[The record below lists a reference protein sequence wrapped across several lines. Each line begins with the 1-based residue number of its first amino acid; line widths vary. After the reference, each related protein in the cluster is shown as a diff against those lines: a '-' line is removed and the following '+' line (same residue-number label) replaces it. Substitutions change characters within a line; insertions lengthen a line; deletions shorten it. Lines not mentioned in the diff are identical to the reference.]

1 MLQNYNVDAWHGS
14 PRDIPRFKDTYSTS
28 EGYYGPNHYFS
39 SSVDDVDANYATPH
53 GADIV
58 NRTQQQGEML
68 QQNGIEDYE
77 MLEALQN
84 LGHDFPSI
92 GDVPDH
98 LVEEAMQKI
107 VRDSIGITNDGTMYP
122 VKLRMA
128 NPVRVGGLNQTKFDY
143 HHPYDEDTDTWGEP
157 SGNLLNLIHGLRQ
170 NATYH
175 GIDDK
180 VLNKA
185 IDEIIYDADS
195 GYIAASDFERHL
207 RKLSFDYDADG
218 NLTSPG
224 ALIADAYRTA
234 GYDSI
239 DMDAYSAF
247 GPRRGFM
254 GAKVPGMSGIYPD
267 TRHYIKLDPTG
278 IRSRFAKFD
287 PEQIDSTDIDK
298 AAGGRIAKGGA
309 GAVLGVTETLLK
321 KLANQSP
328 DMAAR
333 IRAYH
338 GSPYDFEKFDLSK
351 IGTGEGAQAYGH
363 GLYFADREGVARSYR
378 DKLSDPNA
386 PLGSFK
392 SDNGQELNIFDAPDG
407 FHSLLGEYPD
417 NTSYEKLLE
426 AANDKLQWAQTRK
439 GPMRDI
445 LAKKGQEVVDFVNA
459 NKGVRF
465 ERNPDRGRMY
475 EVDIN
480 ANPEHLLDW
489 DKPFVKQSDAV
500 RNALEGSSLFKSQSY
515 TKPNDPEL
523 FGRTLYDDFVIE
535 LEDKKN
541 VSDALRNLGIP
552 GIRYLDGSS
561 RSAGEGTSNYVIF
574 DPSII
579 DITRKYSAGGSVDQD
594 ADIEAALYTARQ
606 NFDGGG
612 SAFPLSISG
621 GGSLAPIDDE
631 FVQGYGGGAGGRLGL
646 KIPVRGGMLDTGVS
660 GSVSGYDMDTPEGR
674 MRDIEGDIGGGDISY
689 SRNGRTYGASYSE
702 QPNSRGDTDRT
713 IMLNYSMP
721 FADGGRVGYGTRGRV
736 VTGALKSA
744 KEFLFPKAAEAAG
757 LTPREAGEE
766 FSKILRPYEDWR
778 YKYEDIPRGT
788 PSRAFDPNILKPGDV
803 FVPLFGDRTSAGR
816 KIYEINGNPLA
827 EPIVTEGG
835 PQYMLNQ
842 QGQIWASGK
851 PIISGLAN
859 KAEAALQASEKAGY
873 KDPSAYGIYVPM
885 GRRSGDFSTHTAETI
900 LGMLPSAKITKQ
912 SADLFDETMKAKL
925 PDFPGI
931 NSPELPNYLLS
942 PGAGKKRIVFSQTM
956 DAKDWKLA
964 GFPDVG
970 VARMATTDPRLIT
983 TPDYHGGYMVGKIDR
998 SNPVMATPDLDH
1010 RSYPVAL
1017 KGEYVGSIPE
1027 GIHKDLI
1034 FPNWTDYYNRVMNPE
1049 RANYG
1054 PAKYKSYA
1062 NVMAYQ
1068 PFGPRTL
1075 ENFQELIRKG
1085 SGRADGGRIA
1095 KGGGGKLIG
1104 EALEAA
1110 IRLARKE
1117 AANSDPMK
1125 IIEGGLGEAI
1135 PTTTSAARA
1144 AENAKAIETAKRL
1157 GYDPSNVKDVREAQ
1171 DLQNFYTKFKGDIAD
1186 KAKTQSDLVRQY
1198 IEEGKFP
1205 MEVGTRYQTS
1215 KGMEQGAMPW
1225 EVTGYYID
1233 HKDPAGRYGYYVRRG
1248 DEESSMH
1255 MIRDPK
1261 LEQLHGPEKWEQL
1274 QSDRIPMFGPRVV
1287 KAYGGAVDDADI
1299 EAAMMIAQRDHKAGG
1314 GGIATVR
1321 SYQEPED
1328 SSIYG
1333 DLPELPYDQDKSFNT
1348 GEQVRSLYDA
1358 YMPNAVKQYVDAM
1371 ATVAGNP
1378 AAFSPMGQAITE
1390 ARGAAPEITPYTG
1403 GDLGGTFMDFSAG
1416 PMINVGVNTT
1426 TGRPSQT
1433 EDYIDAALNLGGG
1446 ALLAKGLPY
1455 VKPALN
1461 AGYRGIKAMLP
1472 ATAGVAGL
1480 TAGSEDAEAGIIGEG
1495 LAKGS
1500 SALMDALNIAKK
1512 MHEEGASVDEIWNAT
1527 KWYKT
1532 PDVKGAD
1539 YYDQLPDMMNY
1550 PDEGSWKTYLDP
1562 KNAQFDTTLSD
1573 QPQAL
1578 ADVLDF
1584 PELYNLSPE
1593 LKDTIKI
1600 VTGRPNFEG
1609 GAYNPKTRT
1618 INIGDVSKTFYSPG
1632 GIDPYQ
1638 NTAAH
1643 ELEHAIQHA
1652 GAGWRDEWYNGT
1664 NRDLALENARSSARV
1679 WDIGKKFGHRVS
1691 KDPNMQDK
1699 LYFANPGEEEAR
1711 NASYRFSLPALRDKP
1726 IPLTSDMSVPLITP
1740 TSMYGPMDYQLLNI
1754 SNWEPFE
1761 FYSIKGGNPVLNI
1774 NKRGYTY
1781 PEDYI
1786 PPARKKPNEP

>member
-1 MLQNYNVDAWHGS
+1 M
-14 PRDIPRFKDTYSTS
+14 
-28 EGYYGPNHYFS
+28 
-39 SSVDDVDANYATPH
+39 
-53 GADIV
+53 
-58 NRTQQQGEML
+58 
-68 QQNGIEDYE
+68 
-77 MLEALQN
+77 
-84 LGHDFPSI
+84 
-92 GDVPDH
+92 
-98 LVEEAMQKI
+98 
-107 VRDSIGITNDGTMYP
+107 
-122 VKLRMA
+122 
-128 NPVRVGGLNQTKFDY
+128 
-143 HHPYDEDTDTWGEP
+143 
-157 SGNLLNLIHGLRQ
+157 
-170 NATYH
+170 
-175 GIDDK
+175 
-180 VLNKA
+180 
-185 IDEIIYDADS
+185 
-195 GYIAASDFERHL
+195 
-207 RKLSFDYDADG
+207 
-218 NLTSPG
+218 
-224 ALIADAYRTA
+224 
-234 GYDSI
+234 
-239 DMDAYSAF
+239 
-247 GPRRGFM
+247 
-254 GAKVPGMSGIYPD
+254 
-267 TRHYIKLDPTG
+267 
-278 IRSRFAKFD
+278 
-287 PEQIDSTDIDK
+287 
-298 AAGGRIAKGGA
+298 
-309 GAVLGVTETLLK
+309 
-321 KLANQSP
+321 
-328 DMAAR
+328 
-333 IRAYH
+333 
-338 GSPYDFEKFDLSK
+338 
-351 IGTGEGAQAYGH
+351 
-363 GLYFADREGVARSYR
+363 
-378 DKLSDPNA
+378 
-386 PLGSFK
+386 
-392 SDNGQELNIFDAPDG
+392 
-407 FHSLLGEYPD
+407 
-417 NTSYEKLLE
+417 
-426 AANDKLQWAQTRK
+426 
-439 GPMRDI
+439 
-445 LAKKGQEVVDFVNA
+445 
-459 NKGVRF
+459 
-465 ERNPDRGRMY
+465 
-475 EVDIN
+475 
-480 ANPEHLLDW
+480 HLLDW

-515 TKPNDPEL
+515 TKTNDPEL

-561 RSAGEGTSNYVIF
+561 RSAGEGTSNYVVF

-579 DITRKYSAGGSVDQD
+579 DINRKYADGGSVDQN
-594 ADIEAALYTARQ
+594 ADIEAAMHTARQ
-606 NFDGGG
+606 E
-612 SAFPLSISG
+612 
-621 GGSLAPIDDE
+621 IDE
-631 FVQGYGGGAGGRLGL
+631 
-646 KIPVRGGMLDTGVS
+646 
-660 GSVSGYDMDTPEGR
+660 
-674 MRDIEGDIGGGDISY
+674 RD
-689 SRNGRTYGASYSE
+689 
-702 QPNSRGDTDRT
+702 
-713 IMLNYSMP
+713 
-721 FADGGRVGYGTRGRV
+721 GYGTRGRV

-885 GRRSGDFSTHTAETI
+885 GRKSGDFSTHTAETI

-912 SADLFDETMKAKL
+912 SADQFDEVVREKL

-931 NSPELPNYLLS
+931 NSPELPSYLLS
-942 PGAGKKRIVFSQTM
+942 PGAGKRRIVFSQTM

-998 SNPVMATPDLDH
+998 SKPVMATPDLDH

-1034 FPNWTDYYNRVMNPE
+1034 FPNWTDYYDRVMNPE
-1049 RANYG
+1049 RVNYG

-1144 AENAKAIETAKRL
+1144 AENAQAIETAKRL
-1157 GYDPSNVKDVREAQ
+1157 GYDPSNVNQVREAQ
-1171 DLQNFYTKFKGDIAD
+1171 RLQSFHTQLMGDISD
-1186 KAKTQSDLVRQY
+1186 RAKNQRELIRQY

-1205 MEVGTRYQTS
+1205 LEVGTRYQTS
-1215 KGMEQGAMPW
+1215 KGLEQGGLPY
-1225 EVTGYYID
+1225 EITGYYID
-1233 HKDPAGRYGYYVRRG
+1233 TKNPAGRYGYQVRRG
-1248 DEESSMH
+1248 DEETGMH

-1261 LEQLHGPEKWEQL
+1261 LEQLHGSEKWEQL

-1299 EAAMMIAQRDHKAGG
+1299 EAAMQIAQRDYKAGG

-1358 YMPNAVKQYVDAM
+1358 YMPKAVKPYVDAM

-1378 AAFSPMGQAITE
+1378 AAFSPMGQAVTE
-1390 ARGAAPEITPYTG
+1390 ARGATPEITPYTG
-1403 GDLGGTFMDFSAG
+1403 GELGGTFMDFSAG
-1416 PMINVGVNTT
+1416 PMINVGVNTA
-1426 TGRPSQT
+1426 TGRPSQM

-1455 VKPALN
+1455 VKPALD

-1512 MHEEGASVDEIWNAT
+1512 MKDEGASVDEIWNAT

-1532 PDVKGAD
+1532 PDVKDAD
-1539 YYDQLPDMMNY
+1539 WYDQWPEMIKRPNK
-1550 PDEGSWKTYLDP
+1550 GSWKTYLDP

-1584 PELYNLSPE
+1584 PELYALSPE
-1593 LKDTIKI
+1593 IKDTIKI
-1600 VTGRPNFEG
+1600 VTGSPNIEG
-1609 GAYNPKTRT
+1609 AAYNPVTRT
-1618 INIGDVSKTFYSPG
+1618 MKIGDVSHTFYSPG

-1638 NTAAH
+1638 NSAAH
-1643 ELEHAIQHA
+1643 ELQHVIQHA
-1652 GAGWRDEWYNGT
+1652 GEEWGDQWYSGT
-1664 NRDLALENARSSARV
+1664 NRQKALENARSAASR
-1679 WDIGKKFGHRVS
+1679 WDVGRKFGHRVK
-1691 KDPNMQDK
+1691 KDPNIEDK

-1726 IPLTSDMSVPLITP
+1726 IPLTSDMSVPLLTP
-1740 TSMYGPMDYQLLNI
+1740 NMLMPLDYQLLDI
-1754 SNWEPFE
+1754 SKWDPYE
-1761 FYSIKGGNPVLNI
+1761 FYNIKGGNPVLNI